1 MHMNL
6 TTGDVSSDPTAFE
19 KEAIR
24 EWILS
29 KYFREFFVPS
39 NDSKK
44 HNIIWKGRKTYHT
57 VYSER
62 GLKKKK
68 SQLSI

>member
-1 MHMNL
+1 MHMKL
-6 TTGDVSSDPTAFE
+6 TPGDVSSDPTAFE

-39 NDSKK
+39 KDSKK
-44 HNIIWKGRKTYHT
+44 HKII
-57 VYSER
+57 
-62 GLKKKK
+62 
-68 SQLSI
+68 